1 MFLTNTCLCYQG
13 RRIKAGRDGARLFDS
28 LRCQV
33 SYVNKNKPVLILS
46 CVYFIRET
54 LFPQPS
60 RDLYMRGAGN
70 FEIINRKPPAEGK
83 NEKVCRVKLRKIR
96 KNARK
101 YETEN

>member
-1 MFLTNTCLCYQG
+1 M
-13 RRIKAGRDGARLFDS
+13 
-28 LRCQV
+28 
-33 SYVNKNKPVLILS
+33 
-46 CVYFIRET
+46 REI

-60 RDLYMRGAGN
+60 RDLYTRGAGN

-101 YETEN
+101 NETEN